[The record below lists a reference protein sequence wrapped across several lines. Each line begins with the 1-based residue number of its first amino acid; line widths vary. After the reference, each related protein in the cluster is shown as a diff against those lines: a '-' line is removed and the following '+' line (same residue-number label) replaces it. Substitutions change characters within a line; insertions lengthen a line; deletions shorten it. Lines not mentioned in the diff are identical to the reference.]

1 MFAGQWDN
9 GTVGHRDAFG
19 ALASKRLNYRE
30 MAENLQRS
38 GLNDLLP
45 YAGWLV
51 ALLATAGSLFFSE
64 VMELPPC
71 ILCWYQRIAMY
82 PLVLIIGVGIVTR
95 DGRWKYYALPLAL
108 VGLAI
113 SVYHNLL
120 YYHVIPE
127 SLTPCKEGI
136 SCTTVQIEWLG
147 FITIPLM
154 GLTSFILVSA
164 ITFLYRPNAPKQL

>member
-1 MFAGQWDN
+1 
-9 GTVGHRDAFG
+9 
-19 ALASKRLNYRE
+19 

-38 GLNDLLP
+38 GINELLP
-45 YAGWLV
+45 YAAWIAALV
-51 ALLATAGSLFFSE
+51 ATAGSLFFSE

-82 PLVLIIGVGIVTR
+82 PLVVIIGVGIIRR
-95 DGRWKYYALPLAL
+95 DARWKYYALPLAL
-108 VGLAI
+108 IGLAI

-120 YYHVIPE
+120 YYNVIPE
-127 SLTPCKEGI
+127 SISPCKEGI

-164 ITFLYRPNAPKQL
+164 LTVFYKPSSAEQL